1 MQLHVKLKN
10 RNEDY
15 DATTEVTTSLLLN
28 TAYLCKDLF
37 LFFCFFLSTTIFAM
51 TISQNEIKGTLPD
64 EIINR
69 ADYHSCNDI
78 NILDSGRL
86 ITFVIGVY

>member
-1 MQLHVKLKN
+1 MQLHVKLEN

-15 DATTEVTTSLLLN
+15 DATPEVTTSLLLN

-37 LFFCFFLSTTIFAM
+37 LFFCFFYPPRYL

-69 ADYHSCNDI
+69 ADYHSCNGI

-86 ITFVIGVY
+86 VTFVIGVY